1 MSGHSKWSTIKRRKG
16 AADARRGQL
25 FARLIR
31 AIEIAAREGGSDPE
45 ANPTLAD
52 AIQRARDNSVPKDT
66 IERAVKRGSG
76 TLEGAYDPV
85 NYEGYGPGG
94 VAVLVECFTDNRNRT
109 AADVRSI
116 FTRHGGSLADPG
128 SVSYL
133 FDRRGQVIVA
143 RDGASEDELL
153 VAGLDAGLEDVE
165 EQEEHFVAWCD
176 PSEVRE
182 LRRAFEAK
190 GLLVRDAISTMV
202 PSATIPVT
210 DPAVASRVV
219 RLLDALDEHGDVQE
233 FYSNVEIPD
242 ELMEK
247 LAEE

>member
-52 AIQRARDNSVPKDT
+52 AVQRARDNSVPKDT

-76 TLEGAYDPV
+76 AVEGAYDAV
-85 NYEGYGPGG
+85 HYEGYAPGG
-94 VAVLVECFTDNRNRT
+94 VAVLIECFTDNRNRT

-133 FDRRGQVIVA
+133 FDRRGQVVVG
-143 RDGASEDELL
+143 RDGATEDALL
-153 VAGLDAGLEDVE
+153 VAGLDSGLDDVE
-165 EQEEHFVAWCD
+165 EQEDYFVAWCD

-190 GLLVRDAISTMV
+190 GLPVRDANSTMV

-210 DPAVASRVV
+210 DPAVARRVV
-219 RLLDALDEHGDVQE
+219 RLLDALDDHGDVQE
-233 FYSNVEIPD
+233 FYSNVDIPD
-242 ELMEK
+242 DLIEE

>member
-31 AIEIAAREGGSDPE
+31 AIEIAAREGGGDPE

-76 TLEGAYDPV
+76 AMEGAYDAV
-85 NYEGYGPGG
+85 TYEGYAPGG

-116 FTRHGGSLADPG
+116 FTRQGGSLADPG

-133 FDRRGQVIVA
+133 FDRRGQVLVT
-143 RDGASEDELL
+143 RDGVSEDALL
-153 VAGLDAGLEDVE
+153 MAGLDSGLEDVE
-165 EQEEHFVAWCD
+165 EQEEEFVAWCD
-176 PSEVRE
+176 PSQVRA

-190 GLLVRDAISTMV
+190 GLVVREAGSTMV
-202 PSATIPVT
+202 PSSTIPVT
-210 DPAVASRVV
+210 DRDMARRVM
-219 RLLDALDEHGDVQE
+219 RLLDALDEHADVQE

-242 ELMEK
+242 DLIEQ